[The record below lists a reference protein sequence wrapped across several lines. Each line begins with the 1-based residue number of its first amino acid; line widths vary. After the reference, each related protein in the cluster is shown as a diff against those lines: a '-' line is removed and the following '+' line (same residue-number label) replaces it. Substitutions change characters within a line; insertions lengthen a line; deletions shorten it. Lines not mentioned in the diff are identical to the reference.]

1 MPANPLAA
9 EYQNTGSAGSD
20 ERERLILEQLGQ
32 VYWIANQIHE
42 RLPDSISIEDLVS
55 TGIVGLINAV
65 DNFDPSYN
73 VQLQTYAAHK
83 IRGAIL
89 DSIRG
94 LDGVPAHKRHRIKEI
109 QAAISKLEQKIQRA
123 PSSEEIAAELNIS
136 VNDYHQSLNE
146 LKGVTMGSL
155 EIIRAS
161 GETDSHLGYIADH
174 EDTLPLRILERAELE
189 KLLASAIDQ
198 IPEVERIILNL
209 YFVEELTLREIGQTM
224 NLHLSRISQLK
235 AQAILRL
242 RSIIAEQWPAEKGR
256 Y

>member
-1 MPANPLAA
+1 MPANHLAA
-9 EYQNTGSAGSD
+9 EYQNAGRAYSD
-20 ERERLILEQLGQ
+20 ERERLILSQLDQ
-32 VYWIANQIHE
+32 VYWIASQIHE
-42 RLPDSISIEDLVS
+42 RLPASITIEDLVS

-65 DNFDPSYN
+65 DNFDASYN

-94 LDGVPAHKRHRIKEI
+94 LDGVPAHKRHRIKDI
-109 QAAISKLEQKIQRA
+109 QKAISKLEQQLQRA
-123 PSSEEIAAELNIS
+123 PSSDEIASALNMS
-136 VNDYHQSLNE
+136 VTEYHESLNE
-146 LKGVTMGSL
+146 LKGVTLGSL

-161 GETDSHLGYIADH
+161 GETDSHLRYIADH

-189 KLLASAIDQ
+189 KLLASSLDEL
-198 IPEVERIILNL
+198 PEIERIILNL
-209 YFVEELTLREIGQTM
+209 YYVEELTLREIGQTM

-242 RSIIAEQWPAEKGR
+242 RGIIAQEWPAEKGR